1 MLRRE
6 ATAAMMEAAD
16 LNARAA
22 SIGASQ
28 SPSSLSLAGR
38 RPASVFSRTP
48 MPRDQLALEA
58 GQAALPSGLLALGN
72 AQLTLPMTRPRS
84 RSPRRYSGR
93 GAGGSLHGGMQ
104 ISVKPPEGDLIIYSY
119 LTLLADSQLITINL

>member
-1 MLRRE
+1 M
-6 ATAAMMEAAD
+6 
-16 LNARAA
+16 
-22 SIGASQ
+22 
-28 SPSSLSLAGR
+28 
-38 RPASVFSRTP
+38 FSRTL

-93 GAGGSLHGGMQ
+93 GAGGSLHGGSDFPWRGGSETTDGKYQ
-104 ISVKPPEGDLIIYSY
+104 IFVWINGDSYYLLFTYSY
-119 LTLLADSQLITINL
+119 CLLLILTLEASRKRST